1 MTYRRSWIGLSN
13 QISVIAVENSQIGF
27 LDVKNQQASYLSKIV
42 VLAIMMNL
50 GCWKTRV
57 VILKLFQWQNN
68 KTVFVRKE

>member
-13 QISVIAVENSQIGF
+13 QISVIAIENSQIGF
-27 LDVKNQQASYLSKIV
+27 LDVKNQQTSYISKIV

-57 VILKLFQWQNN
+57 VILKLF
-68 KTVFVRKE
+68 